1 MTHNVAICHGAI
13 AGNTCNT
20 IFTGLSQKCIYI
32 VSANNNNNNNN
43 YDKKIAF

>member
-20 IFTGLSQKCIYI
+20 IFTGLSKKCIYI
-32 VSANNNNNNNN
+32 VSANNNNNN

>member
-1 MTHNVAICHGAI
+1 MTHNDAICHGAI

-20 IFTGLSQKCIYI
+20 IFTGLSQKC
-32 VSANNNNNNNN
+32 SANNNNNNN